1 MVRRYDGF
9 TLVEAHP
16 VTGRTHQIRVH
27 MASLGHPLVG
37 DAVYGKASTLVK
49 RHFLHAARLGFT
61 LPPAGLEWR
70 EFESPLP
77 DDLQASLDVI

>member
-1 MVRRYDGF
+1 MAIVDGGRDALTEYRVVRRYDRF
-9 TLVEAHP
+9 
-16 VTGRTHQIRVH
+16 
-27 MASLGHPLVG
+27 
-37 DAVYGKASTLVK
+37 TLVK

-77 DDLQASLDVI
+77 DDLQAALDVI